1 MSPREFAY
9 YLNGLNLIRAKQ
21 DPDVRHK
28 IAHWKSYSRENYR
41 VYKNWL
47 DRELGL
53 EDLYQDLL
61 AQESASLQIRYP
73 APVPDQPVV
82 QRGF

>member
-1 MSPREFAY
+1 MSPREFAH
-9 YLNGLNLIRAKQ
+9 YLNGLNVIRARQ
-21 DPDVRHK
+21 DPDVRYK
-28 IAHWKSYSRENYR
+28 VAYWKSYSRENFR

-61 AQESASLQIRYP
+61 AQESAALQIRP
-73 APVPDQPVV
+73 PKSVPDQPVNH
-82 QRGF
+82 